1 MALFQKKM
9 VVQSG
14 RPNKNQYAITEEG
27 KRVFEDSLD
36 ASVVPD
42 TRHSDFLMRLY
53 FGEYESDAALQAMI
67 QHQIE
72 WLKTQIDKLQL
83 RLKEWPNMT
92 KTQHLSFSIG
102 IAEYESQIETLEGYL
117 QTDATL
123 KINDSKKH

>member
-1 MALFQKKM
+1 
-9 VVQSG
+9 
-14 RPNKNQYAITEEG
+14 
-27 KRVFEDSLD
+27 
-36 ASVVPD
+36 
-42 TRHSDFLMRLY
+42 MRLY